1 MWNKRYARAGYLFGT
16 EPTQFLTRQRAH
28 LTPGV
33 RALAVAD
40 GEGRNSVFMA
50 SMGMRV
56 TAMDASGVALEKARS
71 LAAAHQVSVDYHE
84 ADVFSWDW
92 AQEAYDLV
100 AGIFIQ
106 FMGPQQ
112 RDQVFE
118 AMKHTLKPGGTVLL
132 HGYTPRQLEFGTG
145 GPGQR
150 ENLYTKEILSQAFS
164 DFEILNLKEYEM
176 EIEEGRGHSGQSA
189 LIDLVARKPV

>member
-16 EPTQFLTRQRAH
+16 EPAQFLTRQRAH
-28 LTPGV
+28 LIPGA

-150 ENLYTKEILSQAFS
+150 ENLYTKEILSQAFG